1 MLFSGAAVFFLA
13 FFGRVTGELYDI
25 RAKLYRDENCF
36 EETDPLIL
44 FAGGSCYAQY
54 WSNISKGFTIHVV
67 SLTKPKRMVLS
78 DYSDH
83 CRNEISSR
91 LVYEEECS
99 EFYCSTNDCYYGRF
113 TISLRVNCY
122 GRRDCK
128 SITTA
133 EQIFYNTASCDG
145 GEYMDQTHPVSTI
158 DEKPEYDNSFGT
170 LPTKGMPSYE
180 EEASAGFDYDEEDLG
195 EIEPEKSPIGEKYSY
210 EAWQNENRR
219 VAFPQPQ
226 RSASDA
232 CLRAINGTVMYMR
245 KFNGSQVHEFLFDL
259 SDDCTPLEHVGY
271 RWYAYT
277 VGYCYPMQ
285 NGKSYKWYVDRVIAD
300 SLTISRLGLA
310 ALLTLFELA
319 QRN

>member
-1 MLFSGAAVFFLA
+1 VTGMNFSGAWVVLLA
-13 FFGRVTGELYDI
+13 FFHTVTGELYDI

-36 EETDPLIL
+36 EETHPLIL
-44 FAGGSCYAQY
+44 YASGACYAQHF
-54 WSNISKGFTIHVV
+54 SNFSKGFTIHVV

-91 LVYEEECS
+91 LIYEEECS
-99 EFYCSTNDCYYGRF
+99 EFYCGTNDCYYGRF
-113 TISLRVNCY
+113 TIALRVNCY

-133 EQIFYNTASCDG
+133 EQIFYDTATCDG
-145 GEYMDQTHPVSTI
+145 GEYMQNQHPVSTI
-158 DEKPEYDNSFGT
+158 DDKPELDASFGS

-180 EEASAGFDYDEEDLG
+180 EEASSGFDYDEELQP
-195 EIEPEKSPIGEKYSY
+195 EPEKHSY
-210 EAWQNENRR
+210 EAFQDENTRT
-219 VAFPQPQ
+219 AFPQPQ
-226 RSASDA
+226 RTAGDA

-259 SDDCTPLEHVGY
+259 SDDCTPVEHVGY
-271 RWYAYT
+271 HWYAYT

-285 NGKSYKWYVDRVIAD
+285 NGKSYKWYVDRVVAD
-300 SLTISRLGLA
+300 SMAISQLGLA
-310 ALLTLFELA
+310 ALLALFELA
-319 QRN
+319 QRD

>member
-1 MLFSGAAVFFLA
+1 MIFSGASVFLWA
-13 FFGRVTGELYDI
+13 LLGSVAGELYDI

-36 EETDPLIL
+36 EETHPFIL
-44 FAGGSCYAQY
+44 YAGGACYAQHF
-54 WSNISKGFTIHVV
+54 SNFSKGFTIHVV

-91 LVYEEECS
+91 LIYEEECS

-133 EQIFYNTASCDG
+133 EQIFYNTATCDG
-145 GEYMDQTHPVSTI
+145 GEYMDNQHPVSTI
-158 DEKPEYDNSFGT
+158 DEKPEYDATFGS

-180 EEASAGFDYDEEDLG
+180 EEASSGFDYDEDVEV
-195 EIEPEKSPIGEKYSY
+195 EPEKPPYSY
-210 EAWQNENRR
+210 EAWQNENTK

-226 RSASDA
+226 RAAGDA

-259 SDDCTPLEHVGY
+259 SDDCTPVEHVGY

-285 NGKSYKWYVDRVIAD
+285 NGKSYKWYVDRVVAD
-300 SLTISRLGLA
+300 SFTLSQLGLA
-310 ALLTLFELA
+310 TLLALYELA
-319 QRN
+319 QRD

>member
-1 MLFSGAAVFFLA
+1 MIFSGALVVLLA
-13 FFGRVTGELYDI
+13 FFDRVTGELYDI
-25 RAKLYRDENCF
+25 QAKLYRDENCF
-36 EETDPLIL
+36 EETQPLIL
-44 FAGGSCYAQY
+44 YASGACYAQY
-54 WSNISKGFTIHVV
+54 LNTNFSKGFTIHVV

-91 LVYEEECS
+91 LIYEEECS
-99 EFYCSTNDCYYGRF
+99 EFYCGTNDCHYGRF
-113 TISLRVNCY
+113 TIAPRVNCY

-133 EQIFYNTASCDG
+133 EQIFYETTGCEG
-145 GEYMDQTHPVSTI
+145 GEYMDKELPVSTI
-158 DEKPEYDNSFGT
+158 DDKPELDASFGS

-180 EEASAGFDYDEEDLG
+180 EEADAGFDYEDDVKPP
-195 EIEPEKSPIGEKYSY
+195 PEKFSY
-210 EAWQNENRR
+210 EAWQNENSR
-219 VAFPQPQ
+219 VAFPQPK
-226 RSASDA
+226 RTAGDA

-259 SDDCTPLEHVGY
+259 SDDCTPVEHVGY

-285 NGKSYKWYVDRVIAD
+285 NGKSYKWYVDRVVAD
-300 SLTISRLGLA
+300 SMAISQLGLA
-310 ALLTLFELA
+310 ALLALFELA
-319 QRN
+319 QRD